1 MAKIITIAQQKGGAG
16 KTTIVVHLAISL
28 MQAGNRV
35 AIVDIDPQGSLTNW
49 YNLRER
55 KYGKGYT
62 GVAFFSSSGWRLST
76 AINQFKEKYDYILI
90 DSPPH
95 TETDSKVAIRI
106 ADLVL
111 VPMQPS
117 PTDLWATSAT
127 LGFAQKEKKLVK
139 IILNRYNPSSKLA
152 KEIISNLD
160 DLLENYLGN
169 RVAFS
174 SCFLQGMSITELDPS
189 SQAAYEVKQLTDE
202 VLSLIDKGS

>member
-35 AIVDIDPQGSLTNW
+35 ALVDIDPQGSLTNW

-62 GVAFFSSSGWRLST
+62 GVAFFSSSGWRLNT

-139 IILNRYNPSSKLA
+139 IILNRYNHSSKLA